1 MPVTGNKTGKK
12 TRKNARK
19 TNLLRLYNRMTKLT
33 SDAVD
38 NEIVKRFKILIDAS
52 EEDLPKIE
60 IDTLLNDHNN
70 IDTHA
75 FPEGL
80 QPYVKHYI
88 FMVKRE
94 NNIKAKKEAKNES

>member
-1 MPVTGNKTGKK
+1 MPVTGTKTGKK
-12 TRKNARK
+12 TRKNVRK
-19 TNLLRLYNRMTKLT
+19 TNLLRLYNRMTKLS

-38 NEIVKRFKILIDAS
+38 NEIVKRFKILVDAS

-60 IDTLLNDHNN
+60 IDALLNNLSN
-70 IDTHA
+70 IDTHT

-80 QPYVKHYI
+80 QPYVKHYV

-94 NNIKAKKEAKNES
+94 NNMKAKKEV

>member
-1 MPVTGNKTGKK
+1 MPVTKTKAGKK
-12 TRKNARK
+12 TRKNVRK

-60 IDTLLNDHNN
+60 IDALLNDQENT
-70 IDTHA
+70 DTHS